1 MRALLRS
8 TVGKSTW
15 SAMLSPQAEAEAEAV
30 GPLFD
35 IWCWGCLRP
44 SPLAHHHAER
54 GAETPDAPVG
64 DLERRRIGRRA
75 WCSEILAMRQI
86 AKKLTALYNASGV
99 CPEALLV
106 YAHKTLAHSKWKLMV
121 PGGNEFTAP
130 AHTRPIAHRP
140 TQ

>member
-35 IWCWGCLRP
+35 VRCWGCLRP

-64 DLERRRIGRRA
+64 DLERRRIGRHGVGLFWVPLYSAVLRCTLLYSA
-75 WCSEILAMRQI
+75 VLCSA
-86 AKKLTALYNASGV
+86 
-99 CPEALLV
+99 
-106 YAHKTLAHSKWKLMV
+106 
-121 PGGNEFTAP
+121 
-130 AHTRPIAHRP
+130 
-140 TQ
+140 

>member
-64 DLERRRIGRRA
+64 DLERRRIGRHGA
-75 WCSEILAMRQI
+75 GLV
-86 AKKLTALYNASGV
+86 ALCCVGARSAV
-99 CPEALLV
+99 
-106 YAHKTLAHSKWKLMV
+106 HS
-121 PGGNEFTAP
+121 
-130 AHTRPIAHRP
+130 
-140 TQ
+140 